1 MRSFVGYPLTALGAL
16 ALSGLLGACGG
27 DDGASSPDASPDVA
41 AAADTVVYVVRHAET
56 TGAGTDPMLS
66 PAGLARAQALATQL
80 AGAHVVAI
88 YTSQYHR
95 THDTAIPTST
105 ASGVAIV
112 DRTVDGTNAT
122 TYGTELAAL
131 ANAQRG
137 KGDVLIVGHSN
148 TVPDTVLA
156 IAQMSIPA
164 IADTEYNRFYA
175 ITLASDGPHLVSS
188 TY

>member
-1 MRSFVGYPLTALGAL
+1 MRYAL
-16 ALSGLLGACGG
+16 AAIALCASIGACSG
-27 DDGASSPDASPDVA
+27 DDGASSPDAASPDVA
-41 AAADTVVYVVRHAET
+41 VAADTVVYVVRHAET
-56 TGAGTDPMLS
+56 AGAGTDPMLS

-95 THDTAIPTST
+95 THDTAIPTSM
-105 ASGVAIV
+105 ASGIGIV
-112 DRTVDGTNAT
+112 DRVVDGTNAA

-148 TVPDTVLA
+148 TVPDTVRALA
-156 IAQMSIPA
+156 NVTIPA
-164 IADTEYNRFYA
+164 IADTEYNRLYA
-175 ITLASDGPHLVSS
+175 ITLAGDGPHLVSS